1 MYAIVKSGGKQHK
14 VAVGDELEVERGL
27 GAVGTTVALPAVL
40 LVDDGAVTT
49 DAAALAAVNVT
60 AEILAETKGPKIRMI
75 HYKNKTGYHKR
86 QGHRQK
92 YLRVKITGIDAAGK
106 ASPSAAA
113 PAAADTST
121 DTVTDATAGKA

>member
-27 GAVGTTVALPAVL
+27 GAVGATVALPAVL
-40 LVDDGAVTT
+40 LVDEGTVTT
-49 DAAALAAVNVT
+49 DATALAGVSVT

-92 YLRVKITGIDAAGK
+92 YLRLKITGIEAAGSTAAK
-106 ASPSAAA
+106 AAT
-113 PAAADTST
+113 PAAADSTT

>member
-1 MYAIVKSGGKQHK
+1 VYAIVKSGGKQHK

-27 GAVGTTVALPAVL
+27 GAVGATVALPAVL
-40 LVDDGAVTT
+40 LVDDGTVTT
-49 DAAALAAVNVT
+49 DAAALAGVSVT

-92 YLRVKITGIDAAGK
+92 LLRLKITGIDAAG
-106 ASPSAAA
+106 PAA
-113 PAAADTST
+113 PKAT
-121 DTVTDATAGKA
+121 DTATETDATAGKA